1 MGLINYYH
9 KFLKNLST
17 VLAPLYELLKEN
29 TKWHWD
35 KSQQDA
41 FMKCKEMLKSSTVLV
56 HYNPDLPL
64 LLNCDASPVGVTC
77 ILSHV
82 MPDGS
87 ERPVMYASRTLQQAE
102 RNYSQLEREALG
114 IVFGIK
120 YFHKYVA
127 GRKFTVVT
135 DHKPLL
141 GIFRYSKTY
150 TYNLFYQVTEV
161 GLGFRRI

>member
-41 FMKCKEMLKSSTVLV
+41 FMKCKEMLKSSTVFV
-56 HYNPDLPL
+56 HYNLDLPL

-102 RNYSQLEREALG
+102 RNYSQLEREKLNNQRISNKLHVYLHLCNNYSA
-114 IVFGIK
+114 
-120 YFHKYVA
+120 YV
-127 GRKFTVVT
+127 
-135 DHKPLL
+135 
-141 GIFRYSKTY
+141 S
-150 TYNLFYQVTEV
+150 QVTTC
-161 GLGFRRI
+161 FFSD

>member
-1 MGLINYYH
+1 MCITTRTCH
-9 KFLKNLST
+9 
-17 VLAPLYELLKEN
+17 
-29 TKWHWD
+29 
-35 KSQQDA
+35 
-41 FMKCKEMLKSSTVLV
+41 C
-56 HYNPDLPL
+56 
-64 LLNCDASPVGVTC
+64 CDASPVGVTC

>member
-1 MGLINYYH
+1 
-9 KFLKNLST
+9 
-17 VLAPLYELLKEN
+17 
-29 TKWHWD
+29 
-35 KSQQDA
+35 
-41 FMKCKEMLKSSTVLV
+41 MLKSSTVLV

-64 LLNCDASPVGVTC
+64 LLNCDASPVGVAC

-102 RNYSQLEREALG
+102 RNYSHLEHEALG

-141 GIFRYSKTY
+141 GIFRSENQYLQCVLPGYRSGRW
-150 TYNLFYQVTEV
+150 L
-161 GLGFRRI
+161 